1 MHIPLEDWSQWT
13 FSLLLLGGIFFV
25 GLFNIVVYLVRRR
38 LNVHYYFGML
48 CVFYVIWYSCH
59 VMTFNLFSLDFLSDH
74 YIIII
79 AAIATN
85 RMALHITLYTMHTL
99 EIDKPIFEKRFKIA
113 SNLLLLACFFMP
125 FSITY
130 TVGMIRLIEL
140 FNAIVQIYFSYE
152 IIKVIKR
159 FRKNIRMINVICYFV
174 ICIATIMQFIDMEF
188 HGNTIILA
196 FIMMALQAII
206 LAMHYNNAI
215 VEVERANVT
224 LERKVIERTADLI
237 QKEKETIHLISS
249 ISHDLRTPISV
260 VGGYIGLLQSDPSID
275 ETNKK
280 YISNSLVRLSQM
292 EKLTL
297 DLFTLSQIS
306 DKNYTFELEN
316 IHIMRI
322 MKEIKVLYTD
332 HAKEKGI
339 TLEVNTVNAICIADK
354 MRVLQ
359 ILDNLLTNALT
370 YARTSIKIEGR
381 LHKDELQITVSD
393 DGAGIQPKD
402 LPHVFERFYK
412 KSKHGSGLGLS
423 NVKQLVQRMNGTVVV
438 ESELDVGTSFRF
450 TLPLAIEGQEKRNL
464 EFI

>member
-1 MHIPLEDWSQWT
+1 MHIPLEDWPQWT

-38 LNVHYYFGML
+38 MNVHYYFGML
-48 CVFYVIWYSCH
+48 CVFYVIWYSSN
-59 VMTFNLFSLDFLSDH
+59 VITFDLFPLDFLSDH
-74 YIIII
+74 HLIVI

-85 RMALHITLYTMHTL
+85 RMAVHITLYTMHTL
-99 EIDKPIFEKRFKIA
+99 EINKPLFEKRFKLV

-125 FSITY
+125 FSLAYIEVIY
-130 TVGMIRLIEL
+130 WFIEL

-159 FRKNIRMINVICYFV
+159 FRKNIRVINAICYFF
-174 ICIATIMQFIDMEF
+174 ICIATIMQFIGMEF

-196 FIMMALQAII
+196 FLMMTLQAII

-215 VEVERANVT
+215 VEIERANVT
-224 LERKVIERTADLI
+224 LERKVIERTADLV

-260 VGGYIGLLQSDPSID
+260 VGGYMELLQSDPTLD
-275 ETNKK
+275 EANKK
-280 YISNSLVRLSQM
+280 YVSNSLMRLLQM

-306 DKNYTFELEN
+306 DRNYTFELEN
-316 IHIMRI
+316 IHMEGV
-322 MKEIKVLYTD
+322 MKEITVLYTD
-332 HAKEKGI
+332 QAKEKGI
-339 TLEVNTVNAICIADK
+339 TLEVNTVEAICIADK

-370 YARTSIKIEGR
+370 YTRTSIKIDGV
-381 LHKDELQITVSD
+381 LHDGELQITVSD
-393 DGAGIQPKD
+393 DGTGISPKD
-402 LPHVFERFYK
+402 LPHVFDRFYK
-412 KSKHGSGLGLS
+412 KSKQGSGLGLS
-423 NVKQLVQRMNGTVVV
+423 NVKELVQRMNGAVTV
-438 ESELDVGTSFRF
+438 ESEPDVGTSFRF
-450 TLPLAIEGQEKRNL
+450 TLPLAIEEQEERNL
-464 EFI
+464 EYI